1 MSMVPTPTWHRFASS
16 DDLADA
22 LSQSVAKALT
32 KGVEEHGQAVLAVS
46 GGRTPAHFFD
56 RLSRSDIAWNKITV
70 TLVDE
75 RFVAGD
81 SPRSN
86 ARLVTRHLLQ
96 NKAARAGFI
105 GLYSPCQNAETAA
118 AEANEA
124 IAGLPSP
131 FDVVVLGMGADRHTA
146 SFFPDAAGIG
156 DMLSA
161 PEGGPSVLAVNA
173 RSAGEPRLTLSL
185 ETLANARML
194 VVHIEGE
201 DKLETLEEALAM
213 PPGPA
218 SPIGAVLTAA
228 QNPAHVYWAPL
239 R

>member
-1 MSMVPTPTWHRFASS
+1 MVPTPTWHRFASS
-16 DDLADA
+16 EELADA
-22 LSQSVAKALT
+22 LAQSVAKTLA
-32 KGVEEHGQAVLAVS
+32 KGVEERGQAVLAVS

-56 RLSRSDIAWNKITV
+56 RLSRSDIAWNKVTV

-75 RFVAGD
+75 RFVPGD

-105 GLYSPCQNAETAA
+105 GLYSPCHNAEAAA

-124 IAGLPSP
+124 IGSLPSP

-146 SFFPDAAGIG
+146 SFFPDAADIG

-161 PEGGPSVLAVNA
+161 REGGPSVLAVSA

-185 ETLANARML
+185 DKLSTARML
-194 VVHIEGE
+194 VVHIEGD
-201 DKLETLEEALAM
+201 DKKETLEEALAM
-213 PPGPA
+213 PAGPA